1 MLWAQAHPF
10 SQSGICLLWIKRF
23 SYTSVFL
30 PVPTFMLVTTFVAS
44 SIAFCWCRR
53 RDFGA
58 LLPEPSTV
66 EMLRDLVIITLHF
79 PFSNAS
85 SRCLH
90 KWTKNC
96 VNCNSFAFFRC
107 GFSKVSPW
115 HFYQSTNS
123 HTNCICLAFL
133 QCAIL
138 YLSSIVACRVEH
150 KFHFFDFSCWGS
162 Q

>member
-66 EMLRDLVIITLHF
+66 EMLRDLVIITLITFLHF

-90 KWTKNC
+90 KWTKSC
-96 VNCNSFAFFRC
+96 VNCNSLIFSVVAFQRFPHDTSTRAQ
-107 GFSKVSPW
+107 KVTLIAFVWLLSNVWWLPW
-115 HFYQSTNS
+115 LLRLRDSRDSETPK
-123 HTNCICLAFL
+123 TMRL
-133 QCAIL
+133 
-138 YLSSIVACRVEH
+138 
-150 KFHFFDFSCWGS
+150 
-162 Q
+162 